1 MFFDCPYDTHFECY
15 NHKQIYFVKT
25 SSKRL
30 KLRYS
35 YSILFVFI
43 EIFWCHH
50 VARALYLYRK
60 PPKNIPEKTLVLI
73 LAKNSCQTLCFSY
86 PRKDDQAIDLIRD
99 IWTVDLKVLVQRK
112 IVPVSCY
119 ITTWNIYSNK
129 NLENQEIIIK

>member
-1 MFFDCPYDTHFECY
+1 MPPRCQGTLFIP
-15 NHKQIYFVKT
+15 KT
-25 SSKRL
+25 PEK
-30 KLRYS
+30 
-35 YSILFVFI
+35 
-43 EIFWCHH
+43 HP
-50 VARALYLYRK
+50 RK
-60 PPKNIPEKTLVLI
+60 KTLVLI

-99 IWTVDLKVLVQRK
+99 IWTVDLKVLAQRK